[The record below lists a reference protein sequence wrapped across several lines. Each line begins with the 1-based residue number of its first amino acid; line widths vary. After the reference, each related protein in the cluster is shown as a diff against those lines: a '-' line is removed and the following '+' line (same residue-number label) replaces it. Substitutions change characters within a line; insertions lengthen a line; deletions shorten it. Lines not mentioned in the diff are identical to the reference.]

1 MIDKSTRLR
10 HGKLSRLRKQGVLS
24 NNCRCGVGSPK
35 QKAAIKKGNQ
45 KKGGP
50 AQIVPFLVL
59 SVYVGPESTLTQVE
73 FNTHRRTLISL
84 YRRCGIH
91 FKFRFRDASGLPI
104 FNHLNGPLVNPEVFP
119 CGTTYQ
125 NLDPYFRVWLAFRPG
140 SLQRDIAI
148 YYVKGPLIGGVIGCA
163 PFITP
168 TGVAVVVTNGAPAQ
182 TLAHEIGH
190 VLGLGHVNDLNNLM
204 NPIVYPSAL
213 QLTDSQC
220 IIARKSTQLQLCP
233 TRARKSLLPT
243 GLKGKVALYRKPS
256 SSLLIPKGKKVI
268 KKGRY
273 PSA

>member
-10 HGKLSRLRKQGVLS
+10 HGKLSHLQKQGVLS

-35 QKAAIKKGNQ
+35 KKAVVKKGKQ
-45 KKGGP
+45 KKGGS
-50 AQIVPFLVL
+50 AQLLPCLVL
-59 SVYVGPESTLTQVE
+59 SVYVGPESTLTQAE
-73 FNTHRRTLISL
+73 FNTHWRTLINL
-84 YRRCGIH
+84 YRRCGIN
-91 FKFRFRDASGLPI
+91 FRFRFRDASGLPI
-104 FNHLNGPLVNPEVFP
+104 FNRLNGPLVNPGVFP

-125 NLDPYFRVWLAFRPG
+125 NLHPYFRAWLAFRPG
-140 SLQRDIAI
+140 SFSRDIAI

-190 VLGLGHVNDLNNLM
+190 VLGLGHVNDINNLM
-204 NPIVYPSAL
+204 NPIVFPSAL

-220 IIARKSTQLQLCP
+220 TTARRSSRLQLCP
-233 TRARKSLLPT
+233 ASARKSLHPT
-243 GLKGKVALYRKPS
+243 GLKGKAALYRRPS
-256 SSLLIPKGKKVI
+256 PSLIIPKGKKVI
-268 KKGRY
+268 KKSRY